1 MMTRAKNTHGW
12 YGLLALALV
21 IPNFSPFLVAAPA
34 RGADSSQTVCPVD
47 MATEEDIKVKR
58 SILYA
63 ALGEQQRSAE
73 IAQAIE
79 NPERQME
86 AAALAFAYAG
96 QYEQAFRQPFDED
109 ILLRPENVFEKIAR
123 QAANAKKFDELL
135 QGAKAAQVS
144 DRVWETIAWIYIQ
157 QEAYDGALGLIEN
170 IQSPRLQGE
179 LLLKLAENYG
189 KKGQDK
195 KFLDILEKINQLA
208 VSYGEDYYRI
218 YTQARVAKLY
228 AEAGETKLAVEAISA
243 TPVETMVTGSR
254 QGEARLM
261 LADAYAEAGE
271 REKAIALVAEVE
283 QESASL
289 SDNFDKARAWLG
301 IAVNYAKLG
310 EYDRA
315 FALIKAMEKES
326 ASGWVVPFLT
336 AKNKALME
344 IAIAYAA
351 AGRGEEAI
359 NLARTI
365 EPLTDAQK
373 VDLNTRQPLAYD
385 FDENSDRDNAMLGIS
400 LAFANRGMLT
410 EALQLVENLEGE
422 AKKPEILVEIARFY
436 LKTDQQKQALAVA
449 EAIAAKP
456 LFPPV
461 MLGVLGV
468 EYAEAGMLETGLKL
482 ANSIQINNFLE
493 IEVKTGALERI
504 AARLAAAGKYKE
516 AREVANSFEKCT
528 DKTKLLLV
536 IATEYAAAGKQK
548 EANQLLASLPELR
561 SVNEFADIIQQ
572 LTVEA
577 EKQREAGEFDAS
589 VSALEKRLALVEAM
603 GDRQQQGFTLRSLA
617 LTYDEKGDLN
627 NALDFHRKTLALYQ
641 QIGDKGWES
650 DTLLHLANLEVR
662 REEFTSAIDHYQ
674 QSLAIYEAFN
684 YLIGQ
689 ATVWMYIG
697 NAYTGMKNTPAAIA
711 AYEKSLAILAQANV
725 ADNRE
730 LIDILK
736 QKVSGYLGLVLIN
749 SGDFAKARLVLTE
762 AIQHRESRFVSY
774 KGNDAARLQE
784 TESNINTYQLNP
796 YTLLQYVLLEQKEIE
811 SALEIADRSRG
822 RAFVELLAERITS
835 EEEKSNPN
843 IQRALTAPLNISQI
857 RQLAAEQNSTLVVYT
872 FDQQISNTLL
882 IWVVQPDGKVA
893 FRESDFGPDISLAD
907 VVERTRVAAA
917 TDTARGGGE
926 TAMQEI
932 VSETRESVA
941 PKSNRP
947 RRLSPTRRLQQ
958 LHSFLIDPIADLLP
972 TNPETPVIFIPQGEL
987 FLVPFAGLL
996 DSNGKYLIEKHTIL
1010 TAPSLQV
1017 LALTAKNQNTLSGN
1031 PLIVG
1036 NPTMPYEPGT
1046 TNTSTTT
1053 TRDKL
1058 SPLPAAEAEAKEIA
1072 SLLGTEAIIGDA
1084 ATEANITKKLPEAGI
1099 IHLATHGLL
1108 DDIEGLGVPGAIALT
1123 PADNSD
1129 GFLTS
1134 LDILS
1139 LDLKA
1144 SLVVLSACDTGR
1156 GRITGDG
1163 VLGLSRSFM
1172 TAGIPNILVSLWQVP
1187 DAPTGE
1193 MMTEFYRQL
1202 EQTGDKSHS
1211 LRQAMLATMKKYPEP
1226 QNWAAFVMMGAPK

>member
-1 MMTRAKNTHGW
+1 MMVRAKKTHRW
-12 YGLLALALV
+12 YGVLALAFV
-21 IPNFSPFLVAAPA
+21 IPSLSPFLVAAPA

-47 MATEEDIKVKR
+47 PATEEDIKLKR
-58 SILYA
+58 AILYA
-63 ALGEQQRSAE
+63 ALGEQQ
-73 IAQAIE
+73 QANSIVQEIE

-86 AAALAFAYAG
+86 AVALAAAYAG

-123 QAANAKKFDELL
+123 QAVNAKKFDELQ

-144 DRVWETIAWIYIQ
+144 DRVMETIAWIYIQ
-157 QEAYDGALGLIEN
+157 QEAYDGALELIEN

-189 KKGQDK
+189 QKGQDK
-195 KFLDILEKINQLA
+195 KFLDILAKINQLA
-208 VSYGEDYYRI
+208 VSYGQDYYRI

-228 AEAGETKLAVEAISA
+228 AEAGETRLAVDAISA

-301 IAVNYAKLG
+301 IAVNYAQLG

-315 FALIKAMEKES
+315 FAVIKAMEKES

-336 AKNKALME
+336 AKNQALVE

-365 EPLTDAQK
+365 EPLADSQK
-373 VDLNTRQPLAYD
+373 VDLNTRQPLIYD
-385 FDENSDRDNAMLGIS
+385 FDENSDRDNAMLGIA
-400 LAFANRGMLT
+400 LAFAKRGMLT
-410 EALQLVENLEGE
+410 EALQLVESLEGDG
-422 AKKPEILVEIARFY
+422 KKPEILVEIARFY
-436 LKTDQQKQALAVA
+436 LKTDQQKPAVAVA

-516 AREVANSFEKCT
+516 AREVANSFDKCT

-536 IATEYAAAGKQK
+536 IATEYAAAGKTK
-548 EANQLLASLPELR
+548 EANGIVAALPEFR

-589 VSALEKRLALVEAM
+589 LSALEKRLALVEAM

-627 NALDFHRKTLALYQ
+627 KALDFHQKTLALYQ

-662 REEFTSAIDHYQ
+662 REEFASAIDHYQ
-674 QSLAIYEAFN
+674 QCLAIYEAFN

-689 ATVWMYIG
+689 ATTWMYIG
-697 NAYTGMKNTPAAIA
+697 NAYTGKQDNPAAVA

-736 QKVSGYLGLVLIN
+736 QKVYGYLGLVLIN
-749 SGDFAKARLVLTE
+749 SGDFAKARTVLTE
-762 AIQHRESRFVSY
+762 AIKHRESRFASY
-774 KGNDAARLQE
+774 KGNDAARIQE

-843 IQRALTAPLNISQI
+843 IQRALTEPLNISQI
-857 RQLAAEQNSTLVVYT
+857 RQLATEQNSTLVVYT
-872 FDQQISNTLL
+872 FDQQISNTVL

-926 TAMQEI
+926 TPMQEI

-941 PKSNRP
+941 PKRN

-958 LHSFLIDPIADLLP
+958 LHSFLIEPIADLLP
-972 TNPETPVIFIPQGEL
+972 TDPQEPVIFIPQGEL

-1017 LALTAKNQNTLSGN
+1017 LALTAKNQNTVSGN

-1046 TNTSTTT
+1046 TSTSTTT
-1053 TRDKL
+1053 TRDRL
-1058 SPLPAAEAEAKEIA
+1058 APLPAAEAEAKEIA
-1072 SLLGTEAIIGDA
+1072 SLLGTEAIIGDD

-1123 PADNSD
+1123 PADNGD

-1172 TAGIPNILVSLWQVP
+1172 TAGIPNVLVSLWQVP

-1211 LRQAMLATMKKYPEP
+1211 LRQAMLSTMKKYPEP
-1226 QNWAAFVMMGAPK
+1226 QNWAAFVMMGAPR

>member
-1 MMTRAKNTHGW
+1 MMTRAKKTPRL
-12 YGLLALALV
+12 YGLLALAFV
-21 IPNFSPFLVAAPA
+21 IPSFSPFLVATPS
-34 RGADSSQTVCPVD
+34 RGAEGSQTVCPVD
-47 MATEEDIKVKR
+47 PATEEDIKLKR
-58 SILYA
+58 AILYA
-63 ALGEQQRSAE
+63 ALGEQQ
-73 IAQAIE
+73 QANSIVQEIE
-79 NPERQME
+79 NPAQQME
-86 AAALAFAYAG
+86 ALALTSAYAG
-96 QYEQAFRQPFDED
+96 QYEQAFRQPFDQD
-109 ILLRPENVFEKIAR
+109 ILLRPGNVFEKIAGY
-123 QAANAKKFDELL
+123 AVDAKQFDELL
-135 QGAKAAQVS
+135 QGANAAQVS
-144 DRVWETIAWIYIQ
+144 ERVRETITSTYIQ
-157 QEAYDGALGLIEN
+157 KEAYDAAVGLIET
-170 IQSPRLQGE
+170 IESPRLQGE
-179 LLLKLAENYG
+179 LLLNIAQSYAQLGQKQKL
-189 KKGQDK
+189 
-195 KFLDILEKINQLA
+195 LEVLGKINQLA
-208 VSYGEDYYRI
+208 ATYGQDYYQI
-218 YTQARVAKLY
+218 QTQARIALMY
-228 AEAGETKLAVEAISA
+228 AAAGNPEEAMAAISA
-243 TPVETMVTGSR
+243 ANAAAATMAAGFL
-254 QGEARLM
+254 QNDARLT
-261 LADAYAEAGE
+261 LANAYAQAGE
-271 REKAIALVAEVE
+271 REKAVTLVAAVE
-283 QESASL
+283 QESAGF
-289 SDNFDKARAWLG
+289 SDNFDKARSWLG
-301 IAVNYAKLG
+301 IAVSYAKLG

-315 FALIKAMEKES
+315 FTVIKAMEKES

-336 AKNKALME
+336 AKNKALVE
-344 IAIAYAA
+344 IAIAYAE

-373 VDLNTRQPLAYD
+373 VDLNTRQPLIYD
-385 FDENSDRDNAMLGIS
+385 FDENSDQDNAMQGIA
-400 LAFANRGMLT
+400 LALAHRGMLS
-410 EALQLVENLEGE
+410 EALQMVANLEGE
-422 AKKPEILVEIARFY
+422 AKKPEIMVEIARFY
-436 LKTDQQKQALAVA
+436 LKTKQEKEALTVA
-449 EAIAAKP
+449 KAITAQP
-456 LFPPV
+456 LFPPA
-461 MLGVLGV
+461 MLGLLAL
-468 EYAEAGMLETGLKL
+468 EYAEAGMLETGLEL
-482 ANSIQINNFLE
+482 AKGIQINNFLDTE
-493 IEVKTGALERI
+493 IKIGALERI
-504 AARLAAAGKYKE
+504 AARLAAAGKYQE
-516 AREVANSFEKCT
+516 AIEVANSFEKCT

-536 IATEYAAAGKQK
+536 IATEYAEAGKAK
-548 EANQLLASLPELR
+548 DANRIVAALPELR
-561 SVNEFADIIQQ
+561 EMNYFVEIIQQ
-572 LTVEA
+572 LSGEA
-577 EKQREAGEFDAS
+577 EKHRLAGEFDAALA
-589 VSALEKRLALVEAM
+589 ALEKQLTLVAEMGNKQQEAY
-603 GDRQQQGFTLRSLA
+603 TLRRMASV
-617 LTYDEKGDLN
+617 YDEKGDLDKS
-627 NALDFHRKTLALYQ
+627 LTRYQQSLALYQ
-641 QIGDKGWES
+641 EIGDKGWES
-650 DTLLHLANLEVR
+650 DTLIQLGSLEVR
-662 REEFTSAIDHYQ
+662 RQVFDSAIDHYQ
-674 QSLAIYEAFN
+674 QCLAIYETFN

-697 NAYTGMKNTPAAIA
+697 NAYTGKQDSPAAIA
-711 AYEKSLAILAQANV
+711 AYEKSLAILAQANP

-736 QKVSGYLGLVLIN
+736 QKVYGYLGLVLIQ
-749 SGDFAKARLVLTE
+749 SGDFAKARTVLTE
-762 AIQHRESRFVSY
+762 AIKHRESRFASY
-774 KGNDAARLQE
+774 KGNDAARIQE
-784 TESNINTYQLNP
+784 TESNINSYQLNP

-843 IQRALTAPLNISQI
+843 IQRALTSPLNISQI

-926 TAMQEI
+926 TPMQEI

-941 PKSNRP
+941 PKRN
-947 RRLSPTRRLQQ
+947 RRLSPTKRLQQ
-958 LHSFLIDPIADLLP
+958 LHSFLIEPIADLLP
-972 TNPETPVIFIPQGEL
+972 ANPETPVIFIPQGEL

-1017 LALTAKNQNTLSGN
+1017 LALTAKNQNTVSGN

-1046 TNTSTTT
+1046 TSTSTTT
-1053 TRDKL
+1053 TRDRL
-1058 SPLPAAEAEAKEIA
+1058 APLPAAEAEAKEIA

-1123 PADNSD
+1123 PADNGD

-1172 TAGIPNILVSLWQVP
+1172 TAGIPNVLVSLWQVP

-1193 MMTEFYRQL
+1193 MMAEFYRQL
-1202 EQTGDKSHS
+1202 EQTGDKAHS

-1226 QNWAAFVMMGAPK
+1226 QNWAAFTMMGAPR